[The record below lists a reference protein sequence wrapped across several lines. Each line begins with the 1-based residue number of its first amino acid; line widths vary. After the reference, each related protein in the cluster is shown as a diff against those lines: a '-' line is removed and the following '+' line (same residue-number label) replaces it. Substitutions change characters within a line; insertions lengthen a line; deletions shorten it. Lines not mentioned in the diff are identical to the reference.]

1 MARSQSSPSNTLLEG
16 PVSPEDVTPEV
27 CDVLGRPAETNLLVI
42 SYSDDPDAWL
52 RNWRRT
58 AGERPAE
65 FGFVNV
71 GVTTRS
77 TASASSPSSTCR
89 SAPTARSPSPDDTL
103 PVAAAV
109 SDPADLA
116 TVGVRASEY
125 LETWREEDRRSV
137 VLLDSLT
144 ALLDAVALER
154 AARFVHLLG
163 GRIESVD
170 GRGYFLADP
179 ADHDDAALGV
189 LREHVDSVVTA
200 DSSPPT

>member
-1 MARSQSSPSNTLLEG
+1 
-16 PVSPEDVTPEV
+16 
-27 CDVLGRPAETNLLVI
+27 LVI
-42 SYSDDPDAWL
+42 SYSRDSDAWL

-58 AGERPAE
+58 TGERPPE

-77 TASASSPSSTCR
+77 AASAPKSGPTAR
-89 SAPTARSPSPDDTL
+89 SALTARSPSPGDTL

-109 SDPADLA
+109 SDPTDLA

-144 ALLDAVALER
+144 GLLDAVSLDR

-179 ADHDDAALGV
+179 VDHDDASLGV

-200 DSSPPT
+200 DSSVSE